1 MGVSTQGGVMG
12 PLKISEYQKSIKFEF
27 VRAQM
32 AQEQF
37 MKLAGYK
44 YSQLSQN
51 QNHKAPT
58 IIKLQYFDTY
68 ARWCG
73 HVYEVIKALAI
84 IDQSLSVDEESNA
97 SEFDSIIQKEVEKLI
112 ATAVAKPG
120 IIHPSLKSSFSSD
133 LRKVRN
139 KCSFH
144 CTNKRV
150 KTDILSAFMKQHH
163 QEIYFVYNLLATKS
177 ELLGVESINDFGA
190 IEEFYS
196 INWSDE

>member
-1 MGVSTQGGVMG
+1 MG
-12 PLKISEYQKSIKFEF
+12 PLKISEYKKSIKFEF

-32 AQEQF
+32 AQKKF
-37 MKLAGYK
+37 MKLVEYK

-51 QNHKAPT
+51 QNHKAST

-68 ARWCG
+68 ALWCG

-84 IDQSLSVDEESNA
+84 IDQSLSIEEDSNA
-97 SEFDSIIQKEVEKLI
+97 SDFDSILQEEVEKLI
-112 ATAVAKPG
+112 ATAVSKPG
-120 IIHPSLKSSFSSD
+120 IIHPSLKPSFSSD
-133 LRKVRN
+133 LRTVRN

-150 KTDILSAFMKQHH
+150 KTDILSKFMKQHH
-163 QEIYFVYNLLATKS
+163 QEIYFVYDLLAKKN
-177 ELLGVESINDFGA
+177 ELFGIESLNDFGA

-196 INWSDE
+196 INLSDE